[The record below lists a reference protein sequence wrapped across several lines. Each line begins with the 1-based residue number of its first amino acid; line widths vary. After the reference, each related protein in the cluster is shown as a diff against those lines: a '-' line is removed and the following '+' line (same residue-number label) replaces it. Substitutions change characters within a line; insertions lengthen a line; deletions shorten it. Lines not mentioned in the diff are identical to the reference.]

1 MQKST
6 NSVCCIFRWAKFRSE
21 SEATRVK
28 KIERQ
33 RCGLLWRK
41 EICCTKIAHIAN
53 FVASFRTLFLRR
65 FFCLLY
71 SFAASHAIATLRI
84 KKAVGAAMQNS
95 GCRLFACNPDRLW
108 LHPCFS
114 DSFSLRK
121 VRLKAN
127 PDAPYQQCL
136 ILDLAKG
143 STTKKKEWKK

>member
-1 MQKST
+1 
-6 NSVCCIFRWAKFRSE
+6 
-21 SEATRVK
+21 
-28 KIERQ
+28 
-33 RCGLLWRK
+33 
-41 EICCTKIAHIAN
+41 
-53 FVASFRTLFLRR
+53 
-65 FFCLLY
+65 
-71 SFAASHAIATLRI
+71 
-84 KKAVGAAMQNS
+84 MQNS

-143 STTKKKEWKK
+143 STTKKKRMEKIKKNTHTHTLKHPSNFDERQREKKKKQIEESCLGEGLRRSCVDIAKID